1 MRMSDALVCHCRC
14 LEVCWVTENCET
26 GEHVKERGV
35 EIHPTDSAC
44 RAIWTSRTETKHVLE
59 RGKLVLMS
67 KRAIESGTDTMWL
80 KNIVWENSEGGVVL
94 LIPQEVPVWRGFVMS
109 ECAERRRAEGAVN
122 LFAELYFSGTLG
134 LSESWSAAEAL
145 CYPE

>member
-1 MRMSDALVCHCRC
+1 M
-14 LEVCWVTENCET
+14 
-26 GEHVKERGV
+26 
-35 EIHPTDSAC
+35 
-44 RAIWTSRTETKHVLE
+44 LE

-67 KRAIESGTDTMWL
+67 KRAIEAGTDTMWL
-80 KNIVWENSEGGVVL
+80 KNIGWENSEGGVVL

-109 ECAERRRAEGAVN
+109 EYAERHRVEGAVG

-134 LSESWSAAEAL
+134 LSESWRAAEAI